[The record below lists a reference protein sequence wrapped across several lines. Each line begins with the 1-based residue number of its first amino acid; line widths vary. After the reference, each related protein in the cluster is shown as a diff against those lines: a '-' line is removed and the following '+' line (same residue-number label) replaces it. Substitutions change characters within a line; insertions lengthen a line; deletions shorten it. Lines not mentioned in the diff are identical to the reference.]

1 MSYLS
6 EQEFKIQMEELKKRN
21 ASIERKQKLKEE
33 KRKYGFQFKLPSTSK
48 LVLLVVFL
56 MCIEIMI
63 FAQYASIVLNDASP
77 LVTLI
82 GIPVTLVPT
91 VIAYMLKSRSENT
104 QGGITYEKVMYEL
117 SQQNMHIEV
126 GFNDEEAVG

>member
-6 EQEFKIQMEELKKRN
+6 EQEFNIQMEELKKRN
-21 ASIERKQKLKEE
+21 ESIERKRKLKEE
-33 KRKYGFQFKLPSTSK
+33 KSKYKFQFKLPSPSK

-63 FAQYASIVLNDASP
+63 FAQYASIILNDSSP

-91 VIAYMLKSRSENT
+91 VIAYMLKSKSENT
-104 QGGITYEKVMYEL
+104 QGGITYEKVMHEL
-117 SQQNMHIEV
+117 SIQNMYIDEDESV
-126 GFNDEEAVG
+126 G

>member
-1 MSYLS
+1 MNYIS
-6 EQEFKIQMEELKKRN
+6 EQAFNNEIEKIKKEN
-21 ASIERKQKLKEE
+21 ESIERKRKLKEE
-33 KRKYGFQFKLPSTSK
+33 KNKYKHKFKLPSTSK

-82 GIPVTLVPT
+82 GIPATLVPT
-91 VIAYMLKSRSENT
+91 VIAYYIKARSENT
-104 QGGITYEKVMYEL
+104 KDGLVYEKTMYEL
-117 SQQNMHIEV
+117 NMQNTDIEYIESE
-126 GFNDEEAVG
+126 NAVG